1 MHYTSVSQAALNL
14 AYSMINVGL
23 VGIPFV
29 ASEAGIPL
37 FAIAVVLFSLVSIYT
52 TSIVL
57 EMADDVEVK
66 SLEELGEK
74 AFGPRGYFITCL
86 LQILFS
92 MLLICIT
99 LDVWG
104 DIMPQLLRTI
114 IGSSLDGHSAL
125 LHFLTHRRTVILLG
139 ALLVLPLCFVRSM
152 SKLSWLSYLTV
163 CALFMSVTFVLIALF
178 RGVTCSGTDG
188 NFCHLE
194 EVYKPQYLWWT
205 IQPLITF
212 CFTYQQVSDPSLPS
226 SPQSHLSSE
235 TIFCLQLFA
244 KEKCSK
250 N

>member
-1 MHYTSVSQAALNL
+1 VQVYIKDMHYTSVNQAALNL

-29 ASEAGIPL
+29 AYEAGIPI
-37 FAIAVVLFSLVSIYT
+37 FAIVIIVFSLISIYT

-74 AFGPRGYFITCL
+74 AFGPRGYFLTCL

-114 IGSSLDGHSAL
+114 IGTSLPQPSSLY
-125 LHFLTHRRTVILLG
+125 HFLTHRRTVILLG

-163 CALFMSVTFVLIALF
+163 CALLMSVIFVLIALF
-178 RGVTCSGTDG
+178 GGDTCGGSDG
-188 NFCHLE
+188 GMCHLD
-194 EVYKPQYLWWT
+194 EVYKPQHLWWT
-205 IQPLITF
+205 VQPLITF
-212 CFTYQQVSDPSLPS
+212 CFTYQQV
-226 SPQSHLSSE
+226 Q
-235 TIFCLQLFA
+235 
-244 KEKCSK
+244 
-250 N
+250 